1 LLSKIKKNEF
11 NDPLEW
17 WKLHEPKFPLLAEL
31 ARIYLAVQAT
41 SAASERVF
49 SAASRIITAKQN
61 RVDSEMAGKQFFVS
75 RNWGWFYDMMELA
88 EQLETVNP
96 PPPAPPATPAHT
108 I

>member
-1 LLSKIKKNEF
+1 
-11 NDPLEW
+11 
-17 WKLHEPKFPLLAEL
+17 
-31 ARIYLAVQAT
+31 
-41 SAASERVF
+41 
-49 SAASRIITAKQN
+49 
-61 RVDSEMAGKQFFVS
+61 MAGKQFFVS